1 MYRFQNYKSI
11 QTLEERKTPNRL
23 ARILISSAVILII
36 VLLLPWTQSISSDGK
51 VTAYNPANRPQT
63 INAIIGG
70 KIEKWYVQEG
80 QFVKK
85 GDTLVYISEIKPEY
99 MDTLLIE
106 RSESQI
112 KSKESSASSYM
123 EKVQALDNQIDAM
136 IDNRAVKLI
145 QSKNK
150 IKQGKY
156 KVTTDSM
163 DLVASINKLDI
174 ARKQYKRTEGLYDK
188 KLKSKTDLENSLVK
202 VQQLEAEYISY
213 ENKLKG
219 SKNELENLI
228 SELESIDADYRDK
241 IAKSES
247 EKSTALSSLYD
258 TEAQVTK
265 MQNEVTNYSIRSG
278 YYYITAPQDGFI
290 SKALLSGIG
299 EIIKE
304 GSPLLSIVPAK
315 SDMAVEM
322 FISPVDLPLI
332 HVGNKIRLQFD
343 GWPAIVFSGW
353 PKLSYGMYTGIVSA
367 VDNYISENGKYRI
380 LIEPDPEDHEWPKG
394 LRMGVATRGIALLN
408 DVPLWYELWR
418 KINGFPPN
426 YYENP
431 AEKSKDKTEKS
442 NKVK

>member
-1 MYRFQNYKSI
+1 
-11 QTLEERKTPNRL
+11 
-23 ARILISSAVILII
+23 
-36 VLLLPWTQSISSDGK
+36 
-51 VTAYNPANRPQT
+51 
-63 INAIIGG
+63 
-70 KIEKWYVQEG
+70 
-80 QFVKK
+80 
-85 GDTLVYISEIKPEY
+85 

>member
-304 GSPLLSIVPAK
+304 GSPLLSIVPAE

-322 FISPVDLPLI
+322 FIAPVDLPLI

-426 YYENP
+426 YYENL

-442 NKVK
+442 TKVK

>member
-11 QTLEERKTPNRL
+11 QTLEKRKTPNRL
-23 ARILISSAVILII
+23 SRILIFSALLLLII
-36 VLLLPWTQSISSDGK
+36 LLLPWTQSISSYGK

-70 KIEKWYVQEG
+70 KIEKWYIQEG
-80 QFVKK
+80 QFVEK
-85 GDTLVYISEIKPEY
+85 GDTLVFISEIKTEY
-99 MDTLLIE
+99 MDTMLIE

-136 IDNRAVKLI
+136 IDNRAVKLM

-163 DLVASINKLDI
+163 DLVAASNKLDI
-174 ARKQYKRTEGLYDK
+174 ARKQYKRTEGLYEK
-188 KLKSKTDLENSLVK
+188 NLKSKTDLENSLVK
-202 VQQLEAEYISY
+202 VQQLEAEYTSY
-213 ENKLKG
+213 ENKLKV
-219 SKNELENLI
+219 SKNELDNLI
-228 SELESIDADYRDK
+228 SEIESIDADYRDK

-247 EKSTALSSLYD
+247 DKATALSSLYD
-258 TEAQVTK
+258 TEAEVTK

-278 YYYITAPQDGFI
+278 YYYITAPQNGFI

-304 GSPLLSIVPAK
+304 GSPLMSIVPAE

-322 FISPVDLPLI
+322 FVDPVDLPLI
-332 HVGNKIRLQFD
+332 HVGSKVRLQFD

-367 VDNYISENGKYRI
+367 VDNYISDNGKYRI
-380 LIEPDPEDHEWPKG
+380 LIEPDPSDHKWPAG
-394 LRMGVATRGIALLN
+394 LRMGVATRGIALLH

-431 AEKSKDKTEKS
+431 AAKTIEKSENTKKDK
-442 NKVK
+442 

>member
-23 ARILISSAVILII
+23 SRILICAAILLIAI
-36 VLLLPWTQSISSDGK
+36 LMLPWTQTISSDGK

-70 KIEKWYVQEG
+70 RIEKWYVQEG
-80 QFVKK
+80 QYVKK

-112 KSKESSASSYM
+112 KSKESSATSYM

-136 IDNRAVKLI
+136 IDNRTVKLQ
-145 QSKNK
+145 QSRNK
-150 IKQGKY
+150 IKQGRY

-163 DLVASINKLDI
+163 DLVATATKLDI
-174 ARKQYKRTEGLYDK
+174 ARKQYKRTEGLFEK
-188 KLKSKTDLENSLVK
+188 KLKSKTDLENSSVK

-213 ENKLKG
+213 ENKLKA
-219 SKNELENLI
+219 SKNELDNLI
-228 SELESIDADYRDK
+228 SELEAIDADYRDK
-241 IAKSES
+241 ISKSES
-247 EKSTALSSLYD
+247 DKAAALSGLYD
-258 TEAQVTK
+258 TEAEVTK
-265 MQNEVTNYSIRSG
+265 MQNEVSNYSIRSG
-278 YYYITAPQDGFI
+278 YYYITAPQNGFI

-299 EIIKE
+299 EIVKE
-304 GSPLLSIVPAK
+304 GSPLMNIVPSK

-322 FISPVDLPLI
+322 FIDPVDLPLI

-353 PKLSYGMYTGIVSA
+353 PQLSYGMYTGIVSA
-367 VDNYISENGKYRI
+367 VDNYISENGKYRL
-380 LIEPDPEDHEWPKG
+380 LIEPDPNDHKWPAG
-394 LRMGVATRGIALLN
+394 LRMGVAAKGIALLN

-431 AEKSKDKTEKS
+431 ADKTKDKTEISK
-442 NKVK
+442 KQK

>member
-23 ARILISSAVILII
+23 SRILICAAILLIAI
-36 VLLLPWTQSISSDGK
+36 LMLPWTQTISSDGK

-70 KIEKWYVQEG
+70 RIEKWYVQEG
-80 QFVKK
+80 QYVKK

-112 KSKESSASSYM
+112 KSKESSATSYM

-136 IDNRAVKLI
+136 IDNRTVKLQ
-145 QSKNK
+145 QSRNK
-150 IKQGKY
+150 IKQGRY

-163 DLVASINKLDI
+163 DLVATATKLDI
-174 ARKQYKRTEGLYDK
+174 ARKQYKRTEGLFEK
-188 KLKSKTDLENSLVK
+188 KLKSKTDLENSSVK

-213 ENKLKG
+213 ENKLKA
-219 SKNELENLI
+219 SKNELDNLI
-228 SELESIDADYRDK
+228 SELEAIDADYRDK
-241 IAKSES
+241 ISKSES
-247 EKSTALSSLYD
+247 DKAAALSGLYD
-258 TEAQVTK
+258 TEAEVTK
-265 MQNEVTNYSIRSG
+265 MQNEVSNYSIRSG
-278 YYYITAPQDGFI
+278 YYYITAPQNGFI

-299 EIIKE
+299 EIVKE
-304 GSPLLSIVPAK
+304 GSPLMNIVPSK

-322 FISPVDLPLI
+322 FIDPVDLPLI

-353 PKLSYGMYTGIVSA
+353 PQLSYGMYTGVVSA
-367 VDNYISENGKYRI
+367 VDNYISENGKYRL
-380 LIEPDPEDHEWPKG
+380 LIEPDPNDHKWPAG
-394 LRMGVATRGIALLN
+394 LRMGVAAKGIALLN

-431 AEKSKDKTEKS
+431 ADKTKDKTEISK
-442 NKVK
+442 KQK

>member
-1 MYRFQNYKSI
+1 MF
-11 QTLEERKTPNRL
+11 
-23 ARILISSAVILII
+23 
-36 VLLLPWTQSISSDGK
+36 LPWTQTIISDGK

-63 INAIIGG
+63 VNATIGG
-70 KIEKWYVQEG
+70 KIEKWYVKEG

-85 GDTLVYISEIKPEY
+85 GDTLVFLSEVKPEY
-99 MDTLLIE
+99 MDTLLIK

-112 KSKESSASSYM
+112 KSKENSASSYM

-136 IDNRAVKLI
+136 IDNRAVKLQ
-145 QSKNK
+145 QSRNK
-150 IKQGKY
+150 IKQGRFKI
-156 KVTTDSM
+156 TTDSM
-163 DLVASINKLDI
+163 DLVASKNKLEI
-174 ARKQYKRTEGLYDK
+174 AQKQYRRTESLYQKD
-188 KLKSKTDLENSLVK
+188 LKSTTDLENSRVK
-202 VQQLEAEYISY
+202 MQQIEAEVISY
-213 ENKLKG
+213 ENKLKA
-219 SKNELENLI
+219 SRNEMDNLI

-247 EKSTALSSLYD
+247 EKASALSNLYD

-278 YYYITAPQDGFI
+278 YYYVTAPQDGFI
-290 SKALLSGIG
+290 SKTLLSGIG
-299 EIIKE
+299 EIVKE
-304 GSPLLSIVPAK
+304 GSPLLSIVPAE

-332 HVGNKIRLQFD
+332 HKGNKIRLQFD

-353 PKLSYGMYTGIVSA
+353 PMISYGTYTGVVSA

-380 LIEPDPEDHEWPKG
+380 LIVPDPNDHPWPKG
-394 LRMGVATRGIALLN
+394 LRMGVGVKGIALLN
-408 DVPLWYELWR
+408 DVPIWYELWR

-431 AEKSKDKTEKS
+431 AEKNKESTESTKK
-442 NKVK
+442 NK

>member
-11 QTLEERKTPNRL
+11 QTLDQRKTPNRL
-23 ARILISSAVILII
+23 SRILIFSAILLIGI
-36 VLLLPWTQSISSDGK
+36 LLLPWTQTISSDGQ

-70 KIEKWYVQEG
+70 RIEKWYVQEG
-80 QFVKK
+80 QYVEK

-99 MDTLLIE
+99 MDTLLIS

-112 KSKESSASSYM
+112 KSKESSATSYM

-136 IDNRAVKLI
+136 IDNRTVKLQ
-145 QSKNK
+145 QSRNK
-150 IKQGKY
+150 IKQGRY

-163 DLVASINKLDI
+163 DLVATATKLDI
-174 ARKQYKRTEGLYDK
+174 ARKQYTRTEGLYEK
-188 KLKSKTDLENSLVK
+188 NLKSKTDLENSSVK
-202 VQQLEAEYISY
+202 VQQLEAEFISY
-213 ENKLKG
+213 ENKLKA
-219 SKNELENLI
+219 SKNELDNLI
-228 SELESIDADYRDK
+228 SELEAIDADYRDK
-241 IAKSES
+241 ISKSES
-247 EKSTALSSLYD
+247 DKAAALSGLYD
-258 TEAQVTK
+258 TEAEVTK
-265 MQNEVTNYSIRSG
+265 MQNEVSNYSIRSG
-278 YYYITAPQDGFI
+278 YYYITAPQNGFI

-304 GSPLLSIVPAK
+304 GSPLMNIVPSQ

-322 FISPVDLPLI
+322 FIDPVDLPLI

-367 VDNYISENGKYRI
+367 VDNYISENGKYRL
-380 LIEPDPEDHEWPKG
+380 LIEPDPSDHKWPSG
-394 LRMGVATRGIALLN
+394 LRMGVAAKGIALLN

-426 YYENP
+426 YYENT
-431 AEKSKDKTEKS
+431 AEKTKDKSVISKA
-442 NKVK
+442 KK

>member
-1 MYRFQNYKSI
+1 MYRFKNYKSI
-11 QTLEERKTPNRL
+11 QTLEKRKTPNRL
-23 ARILISSAVILII
+23 SKILIFSAILLVL
-36 VLLLPWTQSISSDGK
+36 VLLLPWTQTISSDGK

-70 KIEKWYVQEG
+70 RIEKWYVQEG
-80 QFVKK
+80 QYVEK
-85 GDTLVYISEIKPEY
+85 GDTLVFISEIKPEY

-123 EKVQALDNQIDAM
+123 EKIQALDNQIDAM
-136 IDNRAVKLI
+136 IDNRTVKLA

-163 DLVASINKLDI
+163 DLVAADNKLDI
-174 ARKQYKRTEGLYDK
+174 ARKQFKRTEGLFEK
-188 KLKSKTDLENSLVK
+188 KLKSKTDLENSSVK
-202 VQQLEAEYISY
+202 VQQLEAEYTSY
-213 ENKLKG
+213 ENKLKV
-219 SKNELENLI
+219 SKNELDNLI
-228 SELESIDADYRDK
+228 SELEAIDADYRDK
-241 IAKSES
+241 ISKSES
-247 EKSTALSSLYD
+247 DKAAALSGLYD
-258 TEAQVTK
+258 TEAEVTK

-278 YYYITAPQDGFI
+278 YYYITAPQNGFI

-299 EIIKE
+299 EIVKE
-304 GSPLLSIVPAK
+304 GSPLMSIVPSE

-322 FISPVDLPLI
+322 FIKPVDLPLI

-353 PKLSYGMYTGIVSA
+353 PNLSYGMYTGIVSA
-367 VDNYISENGKYRI
+367 VDNYISENGKYRV
-380 LIEPDPEDHEWPKG
+380 LIEPDPADHKWPSG
-394 LRMGVATRGIALLN
+394 LRMGVATKGIALLN

-431 AEKSKDKTEKS
+431 ADKTKEKSENSKKEK
-442 NKVK
+442 

>member
-1 MYRFQNYKSI
+1 MKRFENYKSI
-11 QTLEERKTPNRL
+11 RILHSRQTPNRL
-23 ARILISSAVILII
+23 SKILIFSFLILLII
-36 VLLLPWTQSISSDGK
+36 MFLPWTQTIISDGK

-63 INAIIGG
+63 VNATIGG
-70 KIEKWYVQEG
+70 KIEKWYVKEG

-85 GDTLVYISEIKPEY
+85 GDTLVFLSEVKPEY
-99 MDTLLIE
+99 MDTLLIK

-112 KSKESSASSYM
+112 KSKENSASSYM

-136 IDNRAVKLI
+136 IDNRAVKLQ
-145 QSKNK
+145 QSRNK
-150 IKQGKY
+150 IKQGRFKI
-156 KVTTDSM
+156 TTDSM
-163 DLVASINKLDI
+163 DLVASKNKLEI
-174 ARKQYKRTEGLYDK
+174 AQKQYRRTESLYQKD
-188 KLKSKTDLENSLVK
+188 LKSTTDLENSRVK
-202 VQQLEAEYISY
+202 MQQIEAEVISY
-213 ENKLKG
+213 ENKLKA
-219 SKNELENLI
+219 SRNEMDNLI

-247 EKSTALSSLYD
+247 EKASALSNLYD

-278 YYYITAPQDGFI
+278 YYYVTAPQDGFI
-290 SKALLSGIG
+290 SKTLLSGIG
-299 EIIKE
+299 EIVKE
-304 GSPLLSIVPAK
+304 GSPLLSIVPAE

-332 HVGNKIRLQFD
+332 HKGNKIRLQFD

-353 PKLSYGMYTGIVSA
+353 PMISYGTYTGVVSA

-380 LIEPDPEDHEWPKG
+380 LIVPDPNDHPWPKG
-394 LRMGVATRGIALLN
+394 LRMGVGVKGIALLN
-408 DVPLWYELWR
+408 DVPIWYELWR

-431 AEKSKDKTEKS
+431 AEKNKESTESTKK
-442 NKVK
+442 NK